1 MEKTAAERTK
11 EWRKNNPDKV
21 KAYREKT
28 KERRKELGKIYRKNN
43 LDKIKELQKRWYDE
57 NKEERKEY
65 QGDYSRKYPEKI
77 KKSQKD
83 YAKRHPE
90 KRGENHDNI
99 NFNGLRKVALKRD
112 GYKCMKCGMT
122 QEEHFDKWGCS
133 LIVHHKDS
141 NGRYKEVPNN
151 ILDNL
156 RTLCKVCHGKKHGRK
171 KRT

>member
-1 MEKTAAERTK
+1 
-11 EWRKNNPDKV
+11 
-21 KAYREKT
+21 
-28 KERRKELGKIYRKNN
+28 
-43 LDKIKELQKRWYDE
+43 
-57 NKEERKEY
+57 
-65 QGDYSRKYPEKI
+65 
-77 KKSQKD
+77 
-83 YAKRHPE
+83 
-90 KRGENHDNI
+90 
-99 NFNGLRKVALKRD
+99 
-112 GYKCMKCGMT
+112 MKCGMT